1 MLEVQTGIKVQE
13 LHSQVSEQL
22 TNTDKKL
29 THIKDN
35 YMPSVSDKQ
44 FKVVDER
51 SLESVEHINRIM
63 TTLIPGFQEES
74 KIVLAHKVDRSEMED
89 MLEDK

>member
-1 MLEVQTGIKVQE
+1 
-13 LHSQVSEQL
+13 
-22 TNTDKKL
+22 
-29 THIKDN
+29 
-35 YMPSVSDKQ
+35 
-44 FKVVDER
+44 VVDER